1 MVSLHEVPSPT
12 VPATPEQLPHN
23 YSAPLAQKVHTNS
36 SINFDDPPF
45 TKMDMSPPLRV
56 APRKGNGQMQKP
68 VSLTAASLYNDV
80 RNAKM
85 ELASPIFAYRSQY
98 PAIGGQASD
107 DIMEGVEQTSTSG
120 SEVANNNSSAEEL
133 VRVLL
138 PTTDNLSQAS
148 VDLEQRIKIEW
159 IGTST
164 LFLRH
169 NLELQAAVSLS

>member
-1 MVSLHEVPSPT
+1 
-12 VPATPEQLPHN
+12 
-23 YSAPLAQKVHTNS
+23 
-36 SINFDDPPF
+36 
-45 TKMDMSPPLRV
+45 
-56 APRKGNGQMQKP
+56 MQKP